1 LFSLGS
7 FALPANKGM
16 APKIR
21 LLTLPQKCETAKI
34 LAPLRELKIEPGKIA
49 FDTFNQGDFHLVM
62 TIQNWTIL
70 K

>member
-1 LFSLGS
+1 
-7 FALPANKGM
+7 M